1 MQKLKICFKNFTAGG
16 KALIKRILLYCATA
30 IAAFEIISLAIESDS
45 FASVLSGIPYFEQYI
60 SPLLGNILV
69 YIGIAVL
76 AAVIMQFSFASYTRE
91 VEGLDTKIS
100 LKIGDIFDCD
110 DGCIIIPSNNMF
122 ANDTDIIGRTSIQN
136 QLSER
141 IAAKR
146 YKADVSIEEQIKSAL
161 DSEEFRN
168 SKLSISPRTFGE
180 RSYEFYPYGKI
191 VPLKLKRRGKDRHF
205 YLLSMSEIKADSTPV
220 VSKEELLASI
230 DEMWN
235 YIRSNRLANST
246 VVLPVMGTGAAR
258 MYDEPAQTIAKY
270 LIKSFIT
277 NHRNLGI
284 DHFILSIYPGDYLN
298 NRIKIDELREYVDYV
313 CKFPELDFNHD
324 NL

>member
-1 MQKLKICFKNFTAGG
+1 MQNFRIFLKNFTAGG

-30 IAAFEIISLAIESDS
+30 IAAFEVISIALENEKLLVA
-45 FASVLSGIPYFEQYI
+45 LSGIPYFDQYI
-60 SPLLGNILV
+60 SPLLSNILV
-69 YIGIAVL
+69 YIGVAVL
-76 AAVIMQFSFASYTRE
+76 AALIMQFSFASYTRE

-100 LKIGDIFDCD
+100 LKIGDIFNCD

-122 ANDTDIIGRTSIQN
+122 ANDTDIIGKTSIQN

-146 YKADVSIEEQIKSAL
+146 YRADVTIDEQIKLAL
-161 DSEEFRN
+161 DSEEFKN
-168 SKLSISPRTFGE
+168 SKLSVSPRTFGE
-180 RSYEFYPYGKI
+180 RTYEFYPYGKI
-191 VPLKLKRRGKDRHF
+191 VPLKLKRRGKNRHF
-205 YLLSMSEIKADSTPV
+205 YLLSMSEIKSDGTPI

-235 YIRSNRLANST
+235 YIRNNRLANST
-246 VVLPVMGTGAAR
+246 VVLPIMGTGAAR

-284 DHFILSIYPGDYLN
+284 DHFILSIYPGDYLK
-298 NRIKIDELREYVDYV
+298 NRIKLEELREYVDYV

-324 NL
+324 NR